1 MTKRL
6 LALLCAL
13 LLPIAA
19 LADIVWPT
27 PPGEG
32 QAELQAFIDSVNQNQ
47 TQQNQQ
53 TVNSLFECYPTFA
66 SLGITAQDMAEIPE
80 GVEMTFTLEDGHLD
94 TLTLRA
100 SDPGSFASLAA
111 SCIQAASPETS
122 LEDALAD
129 PTYHANR
136 AAATPNNSFEDT
148 VELANGL
155 TPRVYY
161 AYYPN
166 QYKDG
171 VNWLQMTLVFPMPG
185 AEGSS
190 LSATPT
196 PDAGQTWHDEEYD
209 SDYSGYDYDGGTH
222 LEIFTTA
229 TPEPDSPAGEE

>member
-1 MTKRL
+1 MTKRII
-6 LALLCAL
+6 ALLCAL
-13 LLPIAA
+13 LLPAAA

-27 PPGEG
+27 PPDDG

-47 TQQNQQ
+47 IQQGYQP
-53 TVNSLFECYPTFA
+53 VNSLFECYPTFA
-66 SLGITAQDMAEIPE
+66 ALGITAQDMAEIPE

-94 TLTLRA
+94 MLTLRV
-100 SDPGSFASLAA
+100 SDLHSFAALAA

-122 LEDALAD
+122 LEDALVD
-129 PTYHANR
+129 PTYHANL
-136 AAATPNNSFEDT
+136 ALANPANSFEDT

-155 TPRVYY
+155 APRVYY

-171 VNWLQMTLVFPMPG
+171 VDWLQMTLIFPLSG

-190 LSATPT
+190 LSVTPT
-196 PDAGQTWHDEEYD
+196 PENGQNWSDAEYD
-209 SDYSGYDYDGGTH
+209 SDYGGYDYDGGTH